1 MEDSRAQF
9 VSSLGRRLEALRLA
23 LVAVEHSPR
32 SAAHR
37 DNLRRR
43 IHAFGAAAGVLGF
56 DRVFDA
62 FREAEAVLARVT
74 VGGIDANDL
83 SLVGRT
89 IDLVPSL
96 VMGTDAPVSRRP
108 GSIAPTAVDRRGA
121 FPTSV
126 LVFGAAPLVES
137 LNTPGPAL
145 GTPALEFERTEDPER
160 AEELVR
166 VMAPDVAVIDADRQ
180 GSRELMETLV
190 YDPLLDPIRIIAIGT
205 FDRPEAAASL
215 VALGVARV
223 LPKPV
228 SPDTLKRSV
237 LEVARERAVAPTR
250 GEPIGDVTVESL
262 GERLAQEFQRGLVDA
277 VRAQSRGFTV
287 SFGEGTDV
295 LAAVWASV
303 ARIRE
308 LVTMRSGGAVRFD
321 SSGPEGAVP
330 LVPWMGEE
338 RHRGAT
344 SSEQRSFAGVSLEGR
359 VIVVADDD
367 PAIAWFLSGLLRAV
381 GAEVLE
387 AHDGERALDLVRDR
401 WPDLVVSD
409 VLMPGLDGFAL
420 CREIKRDI
428 ALSDVPVILL
438 SWKEDLLQRV
448 RELGAEADGYLRKE
462 ATASTVVQRAKE
474 VLLPRARI
482 EARMA
487 GAGEV
492 RGRLDGITPRL
503 ILELVTK
510 KGENARV
517 SVRDAGFLYE
527 VHVRQG
533 RVRGAVRTSSTGR
546 SERGERVLAA
556 LLGVRAGRFAVQR
569 DESETSNEWNGDLR
583 ELLAMPVDRARAA
596 GRALAD
602 LGRVARVDLDASALE
617 PYLGAT
623 PQSARE
629 IVQRLRDGASP
640 DDIVAG
646 GVPARLLESVLGDA
660 VLHGAVLRVVG
671 RDGNDAFAREL
682 AEGRKRRS
690 EPPSIATTF
699 SPSAPAVAGEPRA
712 LQLSPSAPAA
722 AVSDSVA
729 SLRVATP
736 APAYDRGGRDTFED
750 PTGVSVSTG
759 TPSPAPSAAPASV
772 VPAIPSFPVV
782 DDPDA
787 AFASLLMDSVMP
799 PADDA
804 PPESKAASRPF
815 AMKGMAPPISL
826 PPEPSPLETALRSL
840 PAPFALRIKG
850 ADEEPSVRPARATIE
865 SPGPATAASSAPA
878 ASVESAP
885 TLAPKSDE
893 ATKAD
898 EATKIESKIDD
909 GTKADDARDAR
920 LDAAAT
926 IDAAIDEPKTADEAP
941 PEPSALRLSP
951 PRPESRLLKID
962 AENPAIDLS
971 SVVMSLLGS
980 DAAVTSPPPALEAK
994 EDARVDPTADPRA
1007 PAATVGAF
1015 DLGTTL
1021 PSPRPAPPQ
1030 DGSEA
1035 SSAAAKASAVEPI
1048 SMSATFASA
1057 TSEPTQSARK
1067 KTADASSS
1075 SSTATVAAPT
1085 KAKSAK
1091 APAVAASR
1099 AHAHA
1104 HAKDK
1109 APVAA
1114 QPAKQSEGSGA
1125 GGTLAMV
1132 ALTAVAAAASFA
1144 LVNAL
1149 RGNPAPVSQ
1158 PVATTGASEAI
1169 PTTAQIAPP
1178 TAAAPTTM
1186 QTGAPTPGLPGTAPT
1201 ATPSIAPSGTV
1212 PTITPVTSLMATA
1225 DLDLPDGIA
1234 VPPDRGLLE
1243 VDVDSPR
1250 SIYVDGVFIGR
1261 GPMRRLPLRE
1271 GQHEVKLR
1279 GDDGAEAVEAVQVHK
1294 GRRTRLGVSNSR

>member
-23 LVAVEHSPR
+23 LVAVEQSPR

-62 FREAEAVLARVT
+62 FREAETVLARVT

-96 VMGTDAPVSRRP
+96 VMGTDVPVSRRP

-137 LNTPGPAL
+137 LSAPGPAL

-387 AHDGERALDLVRDR
+387 AHDGERALELVRDR

-474 VLLPRARI
+474 VLMPRARI

-492 RGRLDGITPRL
+492 RGRLDGVTPRL

-569 DESETSNEWNGDLR
+569 DESETPNEWNGDLR

-602 LGRVARVDLDASALE
+602 LGRVTRVDLDASALE

-640 DDIVAG
+640 DDIVAA

-699 SPSAPAVAGEPRA
+699 SPSAPAVRVEPRA
-712 LQLSPSAPAA
+712 LQLSPSVPAA
-722 AVSDSVA
+722 AVSESVA

-736 APAYDRGGRDTFED
+736 APAYDRGGRDPFQETS
-750 PTGVSVSTG
+750 GGSASAG
-759 TPSPAPSAAPASV
+759 TSRPAPSAVSTSV
-772 VPAIPSFPVV
+772 VPAIPSTPVV

-840 PAPFALRIKG
+840 PAPFSLRIKG
-850 ADEEPSVRPARATIE
+850 ADEEPSVRPARATSE
-865 SPGPATAASSAPA
+865 STSAMVAASSAPEA
-878 ASVESAP
+878 NVEAAP
-885 TLAPKSDE
+885 TLAPKSNEAANAAE
-893 ATKAD
+893 ATKA
-898 EATKIESKIDD
+898 ESKIDGAVKTGDAAKTDAAGADAKLDEAAKIDDASD
-909 GTKADDARDAR
+909 GSGTADD
-920 LDAAAT
+920 
-926 IDAAIDEPKTADEAP
+926 EP
-941 PEPSALRLSP
+941 PESSARRLNP
-951 PRPESRLLKID
+951 PRPESRLLKRD
-962 AENPAIDLS
+962 GEDPAIDLS
-971 SVVMSLLGS
+971 TVVMSLLGS
-980 DAAVTSPPPALEAK
+980 DAAVTSPPPAS
-994 EDARVDPTADPRA
+994 DAVVRATTSGPT
-1007 PAATVGAF
+1007 
-1015 DLGTTL
+1015 DLATTL
-1021 PSPRPAPPQ
+1021 PSPRPAPPES
-1030 DGSEA
+1030 SEA
-1035 SSAAAKASAVEPI
+1035 PAAVAKAPVIEPI

-1057 TSEPTQSARK
+1057 TSEPTQSFRK
-1067 KTADASSS
+1067 KTPEASSS
-1075 SSTATVAAPT
+1075 SSTAAVAPAT
-1085 KAKSAK
+1085 KAKSTK
-1091 APAVAASR
+1091 TPAVAEAR
-1099 AHAHA
+1099 ART
-1104 HAKDK
+1104 KDK
-1109 APVAA
+1109 APAS
-1114 QPAKQSEGSGA
+1114 AKQSEGSGA
-1125 GGTLAMV
+1125 GSTLAMV

-1149 RGNPAPVSQ
+1149 RGNPAPAS
-1158 PVATTGASEAI
+1158 PPAAATTGATAEAI
-1169 PTTAQIAPP
+1169 PTTAQTAPP
-1178 TAAAPTTM
+1178 TAAPPPTAPTTGP
-1186 QTGAPTPGLPGTAPT
+1186 TGAPPPVPSGAAPT
-1201 ATPSIAPSGTV
+1201 TAAPPSASGSV
-1212 PTITPVTSLMATA
+1212 PTITPVTSSMATA
-1225 DLDLPDGIA
+1225 DLDLPEGIA

-1279 GDDGAEAVEAVQVHK
+1279 GDDGSEAAQAVAIHK

>member
-9 VSSLGRRLEALRLA
+9 VASLGRRLEALRLA

-62 FREAEAVLARVT
+62 FREAEAVLARVAG
-74 VGGIDANDL
+74 VGAIDANDL

-96 VMGTDAPVSRRP
+96 VMGTDVPVSRRP

-137 LNTPGPAL
+137 LNAPGPAL

-237 LEVARERAVAPTR
+237 LEVARERAVAPIR

-277 VRAQSRGFTV
+277 VRPQSRGFTV

-344 SSEQRSFAGVSLEGR
+344 GSEQRSFAGVSLEGR

-387 AHDGERALDLVRDR
+387 AHDGERALELVRDR

-474 VLLPRARI
+474 VLFPRARI

-510 KGENARV
+510 KGDNARV

-569 DESETSNEWNGDLR
+569 DESETPNEWNGDLR

-699 SPSAPAVAGEPRA
+699 SPSAPPVLGQPRA
-712 LQLSPSAPAA
+712 LQPSASAPAA
-722 AVSDSVA
+722 AGSDSVA

-736 APAYDRGGRDTFED
+736 APAYDRGAREPFEEPSD
-750 PTGVSVSTG
+750 ASVSTG

-772 VPAIPSFPVV
+772 VPAIPSTPVF

-799 PADDA
+799 PADDG

-840 PAPFALRIKG
+840 PAPISLRIKG
-850 ADEEPSVRPARATIE
+850 ADEESSVRPARATTE
-865 SPGPATAASSAPA
+865 SASATESSAPK
-878 ASVESAP
+878 ASLEAAP
-885 TLAPKSDE
+885 TLAPKSDD

-898 EATKIESKIDD
+898 EATKPESKL
-909 GTKADDARDAR
+909 DDATKTD
-920 LDAAAT
+920 DAASAGATLEEAAKVSAT
-926 IDAAIDEPKTADEAP
+926 IDDAGKANEEP
-941 PEPSALRLSP
+941 PEPSPRRPSP
-951 PRPESRLLKID
+951 PRPESRLLKGEVD
-962 AENPAIDLS
+962 NPGIDLS
-971 SVVMSLLGS
+971 TVVMSLLGS
-980 DAAVTSPPPALEAK
+980 DAAVTSPPPASDAK
-994 EDARVDPTADPRA
+994 EDARADAESSEVA
-1007 PAATVGAF
+1007 PAAKGGSF
-1015 DLGTTL
+1015 DLATTL
-1021 PSPRPAPPQ
+1021 PSARPASAE
-1030 DGSEA
+1030 GSEGA
-1035 SSAAAKASAVEPI
+1035 PPAPKAPEIEPI

-1057 TSEPTQSARK
+1057 TSEPTQSFRK
-1067 KTADASSS
+1067 KTPDASSS
-1075 SSTATVAAPT
+1075 SSTAAVASAT
-1085 KAKSAK
+1085 KPKSTK
-1091 APAVAASR
+1091 TPAVVEAR
-1099 AHAHA
+1099 AR
-1104 HAKDK
+1104 AKDK
-1109 APVAA
+1109 APTV
-1114 QPAKQSEGSGA
+1114 PAKQNEGSGA

-1132 ALTAVAAAASFA
+1132 ALTAIAAAASFA

-1149 RGNPAPVSQ
+1149 RGSPAPVAQ
-1158 PVATTGASEAI
+1158 PTATTGATAESI
-1169 PTTAQIAPP
+1169 PTTAQPAPTTAAPP
-1178 TAAAPTTM
+1178 TVPTGVPTEARPAAP
-1186 QTGAPTPGLPGTAPT
+1186 AA
-1201 ATPSIAPSGTV
+1201 SPSGTA
-1212 PTITPVTSLMATA
+1212 PTITPVTSTMAVA
-1225 DLDLPDGIA
+1225 DLDLPEGIA

-1279 GDDGAEAVEAVQVHK
+1279 GDDGTEAAQAVEIHK